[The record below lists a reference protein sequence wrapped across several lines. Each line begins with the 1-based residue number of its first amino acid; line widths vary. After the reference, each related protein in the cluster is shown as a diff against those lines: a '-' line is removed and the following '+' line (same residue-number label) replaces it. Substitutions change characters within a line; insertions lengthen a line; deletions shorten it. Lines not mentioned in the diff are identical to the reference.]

1 MKSMMTAV
9 TCQVLGR
16 FLWSDDYFL
25 LALSAAIA

>member
-1 MKSMMTAV
+1 MKGMMTAV

-25 LALSAAIA
+25 LASSAATA